1 MRTPNPY
8 STPTRKGGAMKWVLI
23 LGLLLALVVASCASM
38 FLVPFMLRQQRFN
51 DDLLWLDRL
60 LAVAWRLVPLAAI
73 IMGLRIVWRRL
84 GWTESVRADKQID
97 LYRAIAPA
105 LAGSARVLPPAQIID
120 QVQPVEALPPPAP
133 SLPDVVD
140 LDAVLNRFTPSFD
153 RILLAVGVDNN
164 LITVPVK
171 HLWHIGLAGPTGAG
185 KSNIARL
192 ITAQLLKLGA
202 NVIIADP
209 KWTPFDREANE
220 DWRPVAERLY
230 RPAAY
235 KAVDIEDLI
244 TWALEEL
251 DQRLE
256 RRNRGEKL
264 GQALFLY
271 LDEFTTIT
279 ADVKDAEAKIARL
292 ARIGRGVGM
301 FLIMAGHNFLVK
313 HGGGDTRD
321 QVRTSFYL
329 GGDLK
334 TGSVLLDMPQRDLVT
349 QETELGHGVALLR
362 SVATPRAT
370 LVRAPLV
377 SNESLYTLLPSREA
391 RRDMGSAQETRG
403 SENDVL
409 PRVSQNDQTHAEN
422 SNRAETADPTS
433 HAVKRASDASTTIE
447 PEKFYGVKYLT
458 MKGATKREI
467 LKEVWGITGGRR
479 FAAAAAE
486 YDAIKAMLDR
496 DSL

>member
-1 MRTPNPY
+1 
-8 STPTRKGGAMKWVLI
+8 
-23 LGLLLALVVASCASM
+23 
-38 FLVPFMLRQQRFN
+38 
-51 DDLLWLDRL
+51 
-60 LAVAWRLVPLAAI
+60 
-73 IMGLRIVWRRL
+73 MGLRIVWRRL
-84 GWTESVRADKQID
+84 GWSESVRASHQID
-97 LYRAIAPA
+97 YARAIAPA
-105 LAGSARVLPPAQIID
+105 LGSGRAHAPAQIID
-120 QVQPVEALPPPAP
+120 QVQPVEALPPLAP

-140 LDAVLNRFTPSFD
+140 FDAVLNRFTPTVD

-171 HLWHIGLAGPTGAG
+171 NLWHIGLAGPTGAG

-192 ITAQLLKLGA
+192 VTAQLLKLGA

-209 KWTPFDREANE
+209 KWTPYDAEAQE
-220 DWRPVAERLY
+220 DWRPIASRLY
-230 RPAAY
+230 RPACY
-235 KAVDIEDLI
+235 KAADIEDLI
-244 TWALEEL
+244 SWALEEL
-251 DQRLE
+251 DRRLE
-256 RRNRGEKL
+256 KRNRGEKL

-279 ADVKDAEAKIARL
+279 ADVKGAEAKIARL

-362 SVATPRAT
+362 SVATPRAM

-377 SNESLYTLLPSREA
+377 SNESLYTLLPSREKP
-391 RRDMGSAQETRG
+391 RDAGNASETPG
-403 SENDVL
+403 NGFPTFPPSSQNEQTHVEND
-409 PRVSQNDQTHAEN
+409 D
-422 SNRAETADPTS
+422 RAETANPVS
-433 HAVKRASDASTTIE
+433 HA
-447 PEKFYGVKYLT
+447 EKGVSGFPGGFEAEKVYGTKYLL
-458 MKGATKREI
+458 MKGVGKAEI
-467 LKEVWGITGGRR
+467 IREVWRTKPGRNYPE
-479 FAAAAAE
+479 AAAE
-486 YDAIKAMLDR
+486 FDQIKAMLDR
-496 DSL
+496 GGL